1 MRGGGKNI
9 INIPYETRLKNFNDV
24 LQDIFSWP
32 PADID
37 SSSQNLFTQNELNHF
52 DEINKAFYDKVK
64 RGDIVTSTEMM
75 SLPLAQDHTF
85 FINNFADSC
94 GYHEMDNIHPEY
106 KYFNIIESLKWCT
119 NGGLPSYVKLKHEYE
134 C

>member
-1 MRGGGKNI
+1 M
-9 INIPYETRLKNFNDV
+9 
-24 LQDIFSWP
+24 QDILSWP
-32 PADID
+32 SADTD
-37 SSSQNLFTQNELNHF
+37 SSSQNWFTQNELNHF

-94 GYHEMDNIHPEY
+94 GYCEMDNIHPEY

-119 NGGLPSYVKLKHEYE
+119 IGLPSYVKLKPEYE